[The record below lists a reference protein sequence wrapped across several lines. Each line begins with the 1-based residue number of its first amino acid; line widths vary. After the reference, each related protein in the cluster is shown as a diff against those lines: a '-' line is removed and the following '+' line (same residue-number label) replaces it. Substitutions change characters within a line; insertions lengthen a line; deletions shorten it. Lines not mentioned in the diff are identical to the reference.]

1 VIGTVAAVPTGY
13 SLALGRTTA
22 VLAGASAVLHVLLV
36 NPASLASLVS
46 VVLALGCLPCAR
58 QLWRSP
64 TGAAWATT
72 AVLDATMLAVHLTDQ
87 AGAHT
92 AHATHGPGGLA
103 GVALAGMVAQLLLAG
118 VASLRR

>member
-1 VIGTVAAVPTGY
+1 MIGTAAVPVG
-13 SLALGRTTA
+13 SSPALGRTTA

-36 NPASLASLVS
+36 DPASLASLVS
-46 VVLALGCLPCAR
+46 VALALACLPCAR

-64 TGAAWATT
+64 TGTAWGTT

-92 AHATHGPGGLA
+92 AHAAHSPGDLA
-103 GVALAGMVAQLLLAG
+103 AVALAVMVAQLLLAG
-118 VASLRR
+118 VATLRR